1 MGDPEGQSWEGGM
14 AGEIRRIGVNP
25 RLSMAVVHGGLAYLS
40 GQVAIEAGG
49 GPVADQAAEVLR
61 RIDELLAQAG
71 TDRTRLLTATL
82 YVADLGHLP
91 EINRIWLDWLAGAEP
106 PCRTTVEAKLASP
119 RYALEI
125 SVVAAA

>member
-1 MGDPEGQSWEGGM
+1 M
-14 AGEIRRIGVNP
+14 AGEIRRIGVSP
-25 RLSMAVVHGGLAYLS
+25 RLSMATVHGGAAYLS

-49 GPVADQAAEVLR
+49 GPVAEQAVEVLR
-61 RIDELLAQAG
+61 RIDALLEEAG
-71 TDRTRLLTATL
+71 TDRTRLLSANL
-82 YVADLGHLP
+82 YVADLADLP
-91 EINRIWLDWLAGAEP
+91 EINRIWLEWLAGAEP